1 MKRIFS
7 IVLILLFAL
16 VACNGNKVPDTR
28 IEKDTNTFVSKQHG
42 PISIMPTFKYMGEQ
56 VNKQGKGI
64 RRYFVWENS
73 YDHKY
78 IVILQLIPKEGTFPT
93 DLDWIPTDGSLF
105 IKGKRAAYD
114 SIADL
119 THTVLLDLGA
129 VIPDCFILAE
139 EVHVKPTEAIFRILI
154 VPDKMCEGKFILPM
168 SELDRV
174 AIINPLE

>member
-7 IVLILLFAL
+7 IFLILFFAL
-16 VACNGNKVPDTR
+16 VACNGNKKPDTR
-28 IEKDTNTFVSKQHG
+28 VEEDVNTFVSKQHG
-42 PISIMPTFKYMGEQ
+42 PISIMPTFKYMGEHI
-56 VNKQGKGI
+56 NEQGKGV

-73 YDHKY
+73 YDQKY
-78 IVILQLIPKEGTFPT
+78 IIILQLIPKEGVFPT
-93 DLDWIPTDGSLF
+93 DLVWIPPNGSLY

-114 SIADL
+114 TIADPTYMVIKEL
-119 THTVLLDLGA
+119 GGVL
-129 VIPDCFILAE
+129 PDCFVLAE

-154 VPDKMCEGKFILPM
+154 VPDKMCGGKFILPM